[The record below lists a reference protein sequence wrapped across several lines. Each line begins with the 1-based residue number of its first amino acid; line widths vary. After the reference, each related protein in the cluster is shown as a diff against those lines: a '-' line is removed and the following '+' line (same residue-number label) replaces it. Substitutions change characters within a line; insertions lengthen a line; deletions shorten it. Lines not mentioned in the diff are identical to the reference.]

1 MVLFAKRVGIIG
13 GGAMGSQ
20 IADIMAIN
28 GKEVIIK
35 DISEEYLKKARENVE
50 NNLDR
55 LLEFNVTR
63 ADKEIERIEKTN
75 QIQLT
80 DELLSKE
87 QKFLNGRQIF
97 WIMQPF

>member
-50 NNLDR
+50 KNLNS
-55 LLEFNVTR
+55 LLEFC
-63 ADKEIERIEKTN
+63 
-75 QIQLT
+75 
-80 DELLSKE
+80 LLYTSPSPRDR
-87 QKFLNGRQIF
+87 G
-97 WIMQPF
+97 